1 MPDKSLLGLGLI
13 AFCSMMV
20 EGAMFDWSGV
30 YFMNV
35 IQVDSELTGIGY
47 TTFMIAMAGMRFLA
61 DAFAGRFG
69 LRRILQTSGM
79 LATIGLLLAVI
90 LPQLVPSLL
99 GFLLIGMGVSSVVP
113 MVYSA
118 AGKSKTMSAGMAITA
133 VSSLGFMGFLIGPP
147 LIGFIADASSLRGS
161 FLALTMM
168 SGAVVVIS
176 SLLRREHN
184 N

>member
-1 MPDKSLLGLGLI
+1 MQL
-13 AFCSMMV
+13 
-20 EGAMFDWSGV
+20 E
-30 YFMNV
+30 
-35 IQVDSELTGIGY
+35 
-47 TTFMIAMAGMRFLA
+47 
-61 DAFAGRFG
+61 
-69 LRRILQTSGM
+69 RRSSAIDRC
-79 LATIGLLLAVI
+79 
-90 LPQLVPSLL
+90 
-99 GFLLIGMGVSSVVP
+99 GVSFVVA

-176 SLLRREHN
+176 SLLRSRQ
-184 N
+184 